1 MGLLFQFPGCTAT
14 AQSAQTI
21 LKAEK
26 KFFLWQSLKEKFL
39 KAVPNQQ
46 QQQKKPSATWV
57 ASKLNS
63 FFLLF
68 EHLAIEWNRQLL
80 ESRFFVVRV
89 QYAIITIIFFF

>member
-46 QQQKKPSATWV
+46 QQQKKTISNLGGFKIELIFSA
-57 ASKLNS
+57 
-63 FFLLF
+63 F
-68 EHLAIEWNRQLL
+68 
-80 ESRFFVVRV
+80 
-89 QYAIITIIFFF
+89 